1 MSNQI
6 QKAKFSVA
14 VQTEKIQKMMLDTLG
29 DKKKV
34 QSFVANVSSAVIA
47 NPDLQKC
54 DANSIICA
62 GLLGETLNLKTGVL
76 GQYYLM
82 PFTKKNKVPVLDEN
96 GKQVLNKDGTPK
108 VEWVATSIAQFVL
121 GYKGLLQLAVRSG
134 CYKKI
139 VATEIKEGEL
149 IKFNPLEE
157 EIEVKLIEDFE
168 ERANAKTI
176 GYYGMFEF
184 TNGFRKA
191 IYWSKNQMEAHADK
205 YSQAFNLESLR
216 KLENNQIPEKELY
229 KYSSN
234 WYKNFDEMGKKTILR
249 QLFSKYGML
258 STELQQAIE
267 FEDKSV
273 NIENGIFTP
282 EQEIIPDI
290 VEDEPVI
297 VEPIVEETEQ
307 IDLDKL

>member
-1 MSNQI
+1 MSNNQI
-6 QKAKFSVA
+6 QKSKFSVA
-14 VQTEKIQKMMLDTLG
+14 VQTKSIQELMLNTLG

-34 QSFVANVSSAVIA
+34 QSFVTNISSAVIA
-47 NPDLQKC
+47 NPELQKC
-54 DANSIICA
+54 NTNSIICA

-76 GQYYLM
+76 GQYYLI
-82 PFTKKNKVPVLDEN
+82 PFDKKEKVP
-96 GKQVLNKDGTPK
+96 KDGGGYEWK
-108 VEWVATSIAQFVL
+108 VVDSNAQFVL
-121 GYKGLLQLAVRSG
+121 GYKGLIQLAIRSG
-134 CYKKI
+134 YYKKI

-157 EIEVKLIEDFE
+157 EIEVQLIEDFE
-168 ERANAKTI
+168 ERAKANTI

-191 IYWSKNQMEAHADK
+191 IYWSKNQMEVHADK

-249 QLFSKYGML
+249 QLFSKYGIL

-267 FEDKSV
+267 FEDRSV
-273 NIENGIFTP
+273 SIDNGSFLPDVP
-282 EQEIIPDI
+282 EDTPDI
-290 VEDEPVI
+290 IDD
-297 VEPIVEETEQ
+297 PIPAETANETEQ
-307 IDLDKL
+307 INFDSL

>member
-1 MSNQI
+1 MSNNQI
-6 QKAKFSVA
+6 QKSKFSVA
-14 VQTEKIQKMMLDTLG
+14 IQTESIQKLMLDTLG

-47 NPDLQKC
+47 NPELQNC
-54 DANSIICA
+54 NTNSIICA
-62 GLLGETLNLKTGVL
+62 ALLGETLNLKTGVL
-76 GQYYLM
+76 GQYYLI
-82 PFTKKNKVPVLDEN
+82 PFDKKEKFPVLD
-96 GKQVLNKDGTPK
+96 KDGRQTMTKDGKPK
-108 VEWVATSIAQFVL
+108 FEWKVVDKNAQFVL
-121 GYKGLLQLAVRSG
+121 GYKGLIQLGIRSG

-157 EIEVKLIEDFE
+157 EIEVKLIEDFQ
-168 ERANAKTI
+168 EREKANTI

-191 IYWSKNQMEAHADK
+191 IYWSKTQMEAHADK
-205 YSQAFNLESLR
+205 YSQAFSLDSFR

-267 FEDKSV
+267 FEDKTV
-273 NIENGIFTP
+273 TIDNGVFAHT
-282 EQEIIPDI
+282 EQEIVPDI
-290 VEDEPVI
+290 VEEIPV
-297 VEPIVEETEQ
+297 ELAKETEQ
-307 IDLDKL
+307 INFDNL